1 MQTFTKFILNELGS
15 IICMGFCVEASDEG
29 QDSALKN
36 SNDARSIEA
45 HPGIE
50 PVSLNHWLVVQAE
63 KELWRFSYKYKE
75 YTSRAG
81 WAINKEERTLAV
93 KQWPAVL

>member
-50 PVSLNHWLVVQAE
+50 PVSLNH
-63 KELWRFSYKYKE
+63 
-75 YTSRAG
+75 
-81 WAINKEERTLAV
+81 
-93 KQWPAVL
+93 